1 MRPARRARRWLLA
14 LPLALA
20 GAAGCG
26 DEPAPAADAPAA
38 DAPLDAEASERVG
51 QALAA
56 MREKRW
62 EDVLP
67 VLQPLLDRPSPPPD
81 ATWIAGSAAFEL
93 GRYAEAV
100 ALLDDAVRR
109 KPAFVPAATA
119 LGFARRETGDFA
131 GARATFEAV
140 VAERPMAY
148 KAHYGLGL
156 VALDEGRADDAR
168 RALEAA
174 LALEPEYLK
183 AQAAVGRLLFEEG
196 QLEEA
201 RAQLEQVAGRWPGNE
216 QVLYLLAQTQSGL
229 GDREAADATLAR
241 RAEIYRVKEQIGG
254 LAVRR
259 RAGTA
264 TAADYALEIG
274 LQLELGDRGEA
285 ARTLALGLRAH
296 PGAPE
301 LTALARRLGT
311 APEAEPADAEP
322 DDLQR

>member
-1 MRPARRARRWLLA
+1 MRTGRLARPWLLA

-20 GAAGCG
+20 GTAGCG
-26 DEPAPAADAPAA
+26 DEPAPGPSA
-38 DAPLDAEASERVG
+38 DAPLDAEASERLG
-51 QALAA
+51 QALEA
-56 MREKRW
+56 MRERRW

-67 VLQPLLDRPSPPPD
+67 ILQPLLDRPSPPPD

-93 GRYAEAV
+93 GRYSEAV

-109 KPAFVPAATA
+109 KPSFVPAAAA

-131 GARATFEAV
+131 GARATFEAI
-140 VAERPMAY
+140 VAERRTAY

-156 VALDEGRADDAR
+156 VALDEGRTEEAR

-196 QLEEA
+196 RHEEA
-201 RAQLEQVAGRWPGNE
+201 RVQLEQVTERWPGNE
-216 QVLYLLAQTQSGL
+216 QVLYLLAQTQSAL

-241 RAEIYRVKEQIGG
+241 RAGIYRIKEQIGG
-254 LAVRR
+254 LALRR
-259 RAGTA
+259 RAGSA
-264 TAADYALEIG
+264 TAADYALEIA

-301 LTALARRLGT
+301 LTGLMRSPGMAAD
-311 APEAEPADAEP
+311 PDPADDEP
-322 DDLQR
+322 DGLQR